1 MQEET
6 LEQYFVDELELSE
19 LQEIIIEELD
29 LPDDQQQ
36 SYHYQFRNLDSIIM
50 LEPEHFIRL
59 AEAVLADQLESRCLP
74 LIAETLT
81 QSEKFEWNDD
91 VISEILFFWLE
102 ADPNYPLAEKST
114 HERFVRWLNGEEELP
129 D

>member
-6 LEQYFVDELELSE
+6 LEQYFADELELSE
-19 LQEIIIEELD
+19 LQEMIIEELD
-29 LPDDQQQ
+29 LPEDQQV

-50 LEPEHFIRL
+50 LESSHFIQL
-59 AEAVLADQLESRCLP
+59 CEAVVADRLEPRCLP
-74 LIAETLT
+74 IIAETLT

-91 VISEILFFWLE
+91 VISEVLFFWLE
-102 ADPNYPLAEKST
+102 GDSDFPLAKKST
-114 HERFVRWLNGEEELP
+114 HERFIRWLTGEEELP